1 LLTGASVLPAQ
12 VIDQDMHADQQHH
25 HAPAEIKA
33 AEKNG
38 PTGVCEATS
47 TVLALHDQKRNL
59 IPSQA

>member
-1 LLTGASVLPAQ
+1 
-12 VIDQDMHADQQHH
+12 MHADQQHPYRQNH